1 MDRQKI
7 VWLRKAFLPTASA
20 FSGNPEA
27 KVDAEWTFRGRLYII
42 NDYYKNYPSLTYKCI
57 LEYSDQNEL
66 YSNTFTASVTEN
78 SSTAY
83 EFLEFKL
90 PSDISNCFYIQ
101 LYLSDGDNVLSENNY
116 RLLVGDQKA
125 AQETAYGM
133 YKIMYQKS
141 REYGKGYY
149 RYFPDMF

>member
-1 MDRQKI
+1 M
-7 VWLRKAFLPTASA
+7 LRKPIL
-20 FSGNPEA
+20 A
-27 KVDAEWTFRGRLYII
+27 KLHH
-42 NDYYKNYPSLTYKCI
+42 CI
-57 LEYSDQNEL
+57 LYLTISQSFPFNR
-66 YSNTFTASVTEN
+66 SVTEN

-133 YKIMYQKS
+133 YKIMHQKS

-149 RYFPDMF
+149 RYFPDMFSDL